1 MKILK
6 AIWHYPTLIIWL
18 YGWTYLGGY
27 TTWNN
32 IGRPLMSLAKYETLF
47 GLTHPQF
54 YSIVF
59 SLLGGWVIGAFIW
72 LAPGKIAERIRFN
85 NLNKQEVKH
94 EVPQ

>member
-6 AIWHYPTLIIWL
+6 AIWHYPTLVIWL
-18 YGWTYLGGY
+18 YGWTCLGGY